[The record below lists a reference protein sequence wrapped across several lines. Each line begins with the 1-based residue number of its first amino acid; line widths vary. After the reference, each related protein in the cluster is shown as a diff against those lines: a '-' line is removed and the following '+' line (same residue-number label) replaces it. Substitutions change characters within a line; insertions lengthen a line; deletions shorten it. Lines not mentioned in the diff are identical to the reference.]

1 MAVSIAPVEAYNTLV
16 RDGTIRKDPAQRIA
30 MDRLQSLHLE
40 LEDYSLQMSATGWRN
55 RLNLFGDKK
64 PRPKGIYLWGGVGRG
79 KSMLMEIFYNHS
91 GVTQRK
97 HIHFHAFMQQV
108 HQRLH
113 NYRMAQEAGKVLAR
127 ENPLAALARII
138 ADQGWLLCFDEF
150 FVSDITDAMILG
162 RLFEAMIDAGV
173 VIVATSNRP
182 PHDLYKDGLQRELFL
197 PFIKLIEDDMEVI
210 ELDSPQDYRLERIQ
224 AMNTYITP
232 NGRHADEILDQCFR
246 DLSIGALP
254 EAYDLAVQGRKIHFH
269 KTAEGVAFSDF
280 ATLCEQPLGP
290 ADYLAIAAFFHTLI
304 LSDIPRITPDRR
316 DAAKRFLILVETLY
330 EAKVNFICSAEAPA
344 EELYTL
350 GDGAFEF
357 ERTVSRLMEMQSPG
371 YIAQSHITNPI

>member
-1 MAVSIAPVEAYNTLV
+1 MTVRIQPQDAYNALVSNDTL
-16 RDGTIRKDPAQRIA
+16 RQDLAQSAA
-30 MDRLQSLHLE
+30 MACLQSLHEE
-40 LEDYSLQMSATGWRN
+40 LADYSLQMNDTGWRN
-55 RLNLFGDKK
+55 RLNLFGKK
-64 PRPKGIYLWGGVGRG
+64 RPRPKGIYLWGGVGRG

-91 GVTQRK
+91 HVEQRK

-108 HQRLH
+108 HLRLH

-127 ENPLAALARII
+127 ENPLAALARVIV
-138 ADQGWLLCFDEF
+138 DQGWLLCFDEF

-162 RLFEAMIDAGV
+162 RLFEALIDEGV

-197 PFIKLIEDDMEVI
+197 PFIKLIEDNLTVI

-232 NGRHADEILDQCFR
+232 NGRHADEILNKCFH

-254 EAYDLAVQGRKIHFH
+254 EALDLAVQGRKVHFR

-280 ATLCEQPLGP
+280 ATLCEKPLGP
-290 ADYLAIAAFFHTLI
+290 ADYLAIAACFHTLI
-304 LSDIPRITPDRR
+304 LSDIPRISPDRR

-330 EAKVNFICSAEAPA
+330 EAKVNLICSAEAPA
-344 EELYTL
+344 DELYTL

-357 ERTVSRLMEMQSPG
+357 ERTVSRLMEMQSSD
-371 YIAQSHITNPI
+371 YIAQPHITS